1 MKKHYLLCVVLM
13 FSLFV
18 ALTGCGTS
26 SDSTSTSTSSTTTE
40 ESSSNPSSSSGTDKN
55 TEKKDEDTEKE
66 SETASSRIQA
76 TVTRVVDGD
85 TLRATVNGKEEK
97 VRLILVDTPE
107 TVHPS
112 KPVQPVGPEA
122 SSFTKK
128 MLSNKKIEIEP
139 GVQER
144 DRYGRLLAYIYVDG
158 KMFNKILI
166 EKGLARVAV
175 FPPNTRYLDEFKAL
189 EQKAKAAKLGIWQYE
204 NYVTDKGYNDTVVG
218 STYSSDQS
226 SSQSS
231 EKTST
236 NTTPS
241 TQNTPEPVKE
251 TGSCTI
257 KGNISSSGEKIYHMP
272 GGAYYDRTIA
282 EEMFCSTNEA
292 ENHGY
297 HASQR

>member
-13 FSLFV
+13 LSLFV

-26 SDSTSTSTSSTTTE
+26 SDSTSTSSTNTE
-40 ESSSNPSSSSGTDKN
+40 ESSSNASSSSNADKS

-66 SETASSRIQA
+66 SETASSRLQA

-144 DRYGRLLAYIYVDG
+144 DQYGRLLAYIYVDG
-158 KMFNKILI
+158 KMFNKTLI

-189 EQKAKAAKLGIWQYE
+189 EQKAKVAKLGIWQYE

-231 EKTST
+231 EKGST
-236 NTTPS
+236 NTTSS
-241 TQNTPEPVKE
+241 TQNTPEPAKE

-272 GGAYYDRTIA
+272 GSAYYDRTIA
-282 EEMFCSTNEA
+282 EEMFCSTSEA

-297 HASQR
+297 RVSQR